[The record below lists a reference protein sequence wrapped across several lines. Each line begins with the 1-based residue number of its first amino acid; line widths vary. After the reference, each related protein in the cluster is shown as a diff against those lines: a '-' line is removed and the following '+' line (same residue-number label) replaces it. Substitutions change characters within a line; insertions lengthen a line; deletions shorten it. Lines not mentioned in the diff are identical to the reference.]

1 MAKQEENRKHLSITN
16 SGTQQ
21 ENLMPDICI
30 IKKTLVN
37 HRILMSSSWESYLD
51 PFDNY
56 SNLHDLWSRTPL

>member
-1 MAKQEENRKHLSITN
+1 MHLLLLNEEQEENGKHLSITN

-37 HRILMSSSWESYLD
+37 HRII
-51 PFDNY
+51 
-56 SNLHDLWSRTPL
+56 SRSFR